1 MGSLSEQP
9 LTQISPDIYNFPFG
23 GLPINLHAL
32 EEGAP
37 PKKKPSYGLSFG
49 LPVYGA
55 GSLFIG
61 GKTDIQKTLTLENE
75 KERFIK
81 NLCGFIE
88 PLNFADLQSMGR
100 PKSNFKDIVKSLLVM
115 SYHGMSYRRAQS
127 DFKWMYENA
136 LLSSVVPRS
145 TLNDYSNNLRTLEII
160 QNLISVS
167 SLFFI
172 DEEDT
177 IILDS
182 TWFGLRMY
190 TGGYRKVHDKR
201 SGSLYKVRKLHIACL
216 KNSKVIAYAKASRGT
231 EHDSPFFPEIVRG
244 VSKLGFPLKTLL
256 ADSGYLSKDNY
267 ALCKEL
273 GILNAFIDFRSNI
286 TGKRAKS
293 DLWKE
298 KFKLYKEQKEV
309 WNQTYRFRVIVEGI
323 FSTIKRKNLNYLRS
337 RKETAQ
343 DVEIL
348 LKALVYNLTVIGKY
362 N

>member
-1 MGSLSEQP
+1 MDKQE
-9 LTQISPDIYNFPFG
+9 T
-23 GLPINLHAL
+23 
-32 EEGAP
+32 
-37 PKKKPSYGLSFG
+37 
-49 LPVYGA
+49 
-55 GSLFIG
+55 LFQQEARQSQSVVRL
-61 GKTDIQKTLTLENE
+61 QKNTLTLEKE

-81 NLCGFIE
+81 NLCNFLD
-88 PLNFADLQSMGR
+88 PLNFETIQIMGR
-100 PKSNFKDIVKSLLVM
+100 PRADFKDIVKSLLIM
-115 SYHGMSYRRAQS
+115 SYNGMSYRRTPS
-127 DFKWMYENA
+127 DLRWMQEQG
-136 LLSSVVPRS
+136 LITTIPPRS
-145 TLNDYSNNLRTLEII
+145 TLNDYSNKEDTLKLIEK
-160 QNLISVS
+160 LISIS
-167 SLFFI
+167 SLFFV

-231 EHDSPFFPEIVRG
+231 EHDSPFFKEIVEK
-244 VSKLGFPLKTLL
+244 VKKLGFSLKTLL

-293 DLWKE
+293 DLWRE

-323 FSTIKRKNLNYLRS
+323 FSAVKRKNLNYLRS
-337 RKETAQ
+337 RKEMSQ
-343 DVEIL
+343 DVEVL
-348 LKALVYNLTVIGKY
+348 LKCLVYNLTVIGKY
-362 N
+362 C